1 VEDRQIVEAVLKGDT
16 RRYADIVER
25 YQQHVANLTY
35 KLCGNRLDVE
45 EVTQQ
50 VFVELYMALPRF
62 RFDSKLSS
70 FIYRITVNTV
80 CKMMNKAK
88 RFISADAMENLPEQ
102 RSEDL
107 NAQQR
112 IIRDEQLQQ
121 LRAAIGRLKDEQ
133 RTALVLYTFEDF
145 SYQQIADVMQCSLSK
160 VESLIFRAKKM
171 AIIHLEKS
179 PCFNRYRIT
188 VKPMMPMMLAWS
200 RIRLAGS
207 AVDSSVVSLS

>member
-1 VEDRQIVEAVLKGDT
+1 MEDRQIVEAVLKGDT

-80 CKMMNKAK
+80 CKMMNRSK

-102 RSEDL
+102 RSDDL

-160 VESLIFRAKKM
+160 VESLIFRAKK
-171 AIIHLEKS
+171 
-179 PCFNRYRIT
+179 N
-188 VKPMMPMMLAWS
+188 LAK
-200 RIRLAGS
+200 
-207 AVDSSVVSLS
+207 VMKQ

>member
-1 VEDRQIVEAVLKGDT
+1 MEDRQIVEAVLKGDT

-112 IIRDEQLQQ
+112 TIRDEQLQQ
-121 LRAAIGRLKDEQ
+121 LRTAIGHLNDEQ

-160 VESLIFRAKKM
+160 VESLIFRAKKNL
-171 AIIHLEKS
+171 AKE
-179 PCFNRYRIT
+179 
-188 VKPMMPMMLAWS
+188 VKQ
-200 RIRLAGS
+200 
-207 AVDSSVVSLS
+207 

>member
-1 VEDRQIVEAVLKGDT
+1 MEDRQIVEAVLKGDT

-80 CKMMNKAK
+80 CKMMNRSK
-88 RFISADAMENLPEQ
+88 RFISADAMDNLPEQ
-102 RSEDL
+102 RSDDL

-160 VESLIFRAKKM
+160 VESLIFRAKK
-171 AIIHLEKS
+171 
-179 PCFNRYRIT
+179 N
-188 VKPMMPMMLAWS
+188 LAK
-200 RIRLAGS
+200 
-207 AVDSSVVSLS
+207 VMKQ